1 MITACKKEP
10 ENRVALKSPLSK
22 DITFLQWVSAVLV
35 SRCSDSPQGLY
46 CTFCELQQPSTRSTL
61 GNYFRVLIET
71 HIFYFAA
78 WAHDLNDIVLSH
90 WTFSRTRYTNVAWT
104 SVVSPNIGV
113 CYPWLTST
121 FNHSSSFYKIHL
133 PWGVYMFISGPRL
146 ILSVREYH
154 QRHVSELETDMST
167 ITF

>member
-10 ENRVALKSPLSK
+10 ENRVALKSPLSE

-46 CTFCELQQPSTRSTL
+46 CTLCELQQPSTRSTL

-71 HIFYFAA
+71 HVFYFAA

-90 WTFSRTRYTNVAWT
+90 WTFSRTRYTTAAWT

-121 FNHSSSFYKIHL
+121 FNHSSSFLQDSPSLGSLH
-133 PWGVYMFISGPRL
+133 VYIRTAPHPQCSRISPKACWRT
-146 ILSVREYH
+146 RN
-154 QRHVSELETDMST
+154 
-167 ITF
+167 